1 MIASSNPLVIA
12 PRVIIPRQVGQRGG
26 SGGVISKIQVP
37 KSRSHAQS
45 DKIPT
50 VQLG

>member
-1 MIASSNPLVIA
+1 MIASNPLVIA
-12 PRVIIPRQVGQRGG
+12 PRVIVPPRVGQRGG

-37 KSRSHAQS
+37 ISRNHAQPE
-45 DKIPT
+45 KIPT